1 MKIPKSFTVGQ
12 QEVKIIIKDGEEMPD
27 TRLGQ
32 CDLTHGKIVINNDQ
46 SPTSMENTCIHEMVH
61 SILDT
66 MGNYDLS
73 HDEVFVSTFAAFAL
87 EIIKSAKYE

>member
-1 MKIPKSFTVGQ
+1 MRIPKSFTVGQ
-12 QEVKIIIKDGEEMPD
+12 QEVKIIIRNGEDMVD

-32 CDLTHGKIVINNDQ
+32 CDLTNGKIIINSDKT
-46 SPTSMENTCIHEMVH
+46 PTSMENTCVHEMVH

-73 HDEVFVSTFAAFAL
+73 RDEVFVSTFAAFAL
-87 EIIKSAKYE
+87 EIIKSAKFE

>member
-1 MKIPKSFTVGQ
+1 MRIPKSFTVGQ
-12 QEVKIIIKDGEEMPD
+12 QEVKIIIRDGEDMID

-32 CDLTHGKIVINNDQ
+32 CDLTHGKIIINNDQ
-46 SPTSMENTCIHEMVH
+46 TPTSMENTCIHEMIH

>member
-1 MKIPKSFTVGQ
+1 MRIPKSFTVGQ
-12 QEVKIIIKDGEEMPD
+12 QEVKITIKDGEDMID
-27 TRLGQ
+27 ARLGQ
-32 CDLTHGKIVINNDQ
+32 CDLARGKIIINNDQ

-73 HDEVFVSTFAAFAL
+73 HDEVFVNTFAAFAL